1 MAKQENNSPFH
12 PGEVLSEKFMKPLGL
27 TQYRLA
33 KELRVS
39 PIRINQII
47 HGKRAI
53 TADTAV
59 RLGCLFNTDPLYWL
73 NLQNN
78 HDLTAAMLEFYQSI
92 YKNIKPLIP
101 RAKKRKTK
109 RPSAHI
115 ATQYD
120 RPSKSTNKTPEFS
133 EILQEG
139 LDRFFVNFKLDKKIR
154 K

>member
-1 MAKQENNSPFH
+1 MSKQEKNTPFH
-12 PGEVLSEKFMKPLGL
+12 PGEVLLEKFMKPLGL

-59 RLGCLFNTDPLYWL
+59 RLGCLLNTDPLYWM

-78 HDLTAAMLEFYQSI
+78 HDLTAAMAEFYQSI

-101 RAKKRKTK
+101 RAKKRKSP
-109 RPSAHI
+109 RPSSGI

-120 RPSKSTNKTPEFS
+120 RGTKASRKTPDFS
-133 EILQEG
+133 DILQEG
-139 LDRFFVNFKLDKKIR
+139 LDRFFVNFKVDKQTR